1 MLIIV
6 TLVATLVAIHREEED
21 NMSMQK
27 SYCKQMRYSGPES
40 LAPSD
45 ATKFDVLIQMEVL
58 AGCNH
63 GCLGCFVDKN
73 IDPAMNQMIIDRA
86 KELTDGIKRT
96 GLNLREFVI
105 GPTDFFTATNT
116 ESVLN
121 NSVVQEIMR
130 EHTGARIAAPAK
142 FDLATMDK
150 VKEIFAVLDDEDKY
164 RREMIIEFIM
174 PIGRVEQMLND
185 DEYFNSVM
193 EKVEFFKNNTPK
205 QMDWSWTLQASNV
218 VGKKIDKE
226 TYNKIVQKSV
236 HEYGTIVEMNPAFAR
251 APNQIIQRKN
261 LFGWNDFL
269 GRVIDKDNSQETVMS
284 MANLYCNSI
293 NFVGLTI
300 VPGENGPTTH
310 LNVMLHEQ
318 AFFLG
323 NKNLD
328 VTGLTFE
335 EILERKNELVTKG
348 INKSSKVSD
357 CADCK
362 FAVACA
368 SRLIFEAQES
378 LNIDG
383 CVMNKDV
390 LDQYNPT
397 DWTWN
402 DDAMEKLGAIS

>member
-1 MLIIV
+1 
-6 TLVATLVAIHREEED
+6 
-21 NMSMQK
+21 
-27 SYCKQMRYSGPES
+27 MRYSGPES

-58 AGCNH
+58 AGCDH

-73 IDPAMNQMIIDRA
+73 IDPAMNQQIINRA
-86 KELTDGIKRT
+86 KELTDGVKRT

-105 GPTDFFTATNT
+105 GPTDFFTAENT

-121 NSVVQEIMR
+121 NSVVQDIMR

-142 FDLATMDK
+142 FDK
-150 VKEIFAVLDDEDKY
+150 VSMERLEHIFSILDDEDKY

-174 PIGRVEQMLND
+174 PIGRVKEMLDD
-185 DEYFNSVM
+185 DEYFNEVM
-193 EKVEFFKNNTPK
+193 RKVEFFKHGTPK

-218 VGKKIDKE
+218 VGKQIDKD
-226 TYNKIVQKSV
+226 TYNRIIHKSV
-236 HEYGTIVEMNPAFAR
+236 NEYETIVEMNPAFSR
-251 APNQIIQRKN
+251 ANSQLVKRKN
-261 LFGWNDFL
+261 LFAWNEFL
-269 GRVIDKDNSQETVMS
+269 GKVIDEDNANETVMS

-293 NFVGLTI
+293 NFIGLTI

-318 AFFLG
+318 AFFLD

-335 EILERKNELVTKG
+335 EILQRKNELVTKG
-348 INKSSKVSD
+348 IHKSSKVKDCSD
-357 CADCK
+357 CQ

-368 SRLIFEAQES
+368 SRLVFEAQDS
-378 LNIDG
+378 LNING

-390 LDQYNPT
+390 LDHYNPY
-397 DWTWN
+397 DFTWN
-402 DDAMEKLGAIS
+402 DDAKGVMAQ

>member
-1 MLIIV
+1 
-6 TLVATLVAIHREEED
+6 
-21 NMSMQK
+21 MSMQK

-58 AGCNH
+58 AGCDH

-86 KELTDGIKRT
+86 KELTDGVKRT

-105 GPTDFFTATNT
+105 GPTDFFTAENT

-142 FDLATMDK
+142 FDKVSMDK
-150 VKEIFAVLDDEDKY
+150 LEHIFSILDDEDKY
-164 RREMIIEFIM
+164 RKEMIIEFIM
-174 PIGRVEQMLND
+174 PIGRVGEMLD
-185 DEYFNSVM
+185 DDDYFDEVM
-193 EKVEFFKNNTPK
+193 RKVEFFKNDTPK

-226 TYNKIVQKSV
+226 TYNRIIDKSV
-236 HEYGTIVEMNPAFAR
+236 NEYNTIVEMNPAFSRAR
-251 APNQIIQRKN
+251 SQLIKRSN
-261 LFGWNDFL
+261 LFAWNNFL
-269 GRVIDKDNSQETVMS
+269 GKVIDEDNANKTVMS

-293 NFVGLTI
+293 NFIGLTI

-318 AFFLG
+318 AFFLD

-335 EILERKNELVTKG
+335 EILQRKNELVTKG
-348 INKSSKVSD
+348 ISKSSKVKDCSD
-357 CADCK
+357 CQY
-362 FAVACA
+362 AVACA
-368 SRLIFEAQES
+368 SRLIFEAQDS
-378 LNIDG
+378 LNING
-383 CVMNKDV
+383 CVLNKDI
-390 LDQYNPT
+390 LEHYNPY
-397 DWTWN
+397 DFTWN
-402 DDAMEKLGAIS
+402 DDAERAMK

>member
-1 MLIIV
+1 
-6 TLVATLVAIHREEED
+6 
-21 NMSMQK
+21 
-27 SYCKQMRYSGPES
+27 MRYSGPES

-45 ATKFDVLIQMEVL
+45 TDKFDVLIQMEVL

-73 IDPAMNQMIIDRA
+73 IDPAMNQQIIDRA
-86 KELTDGIKRT
+86 KELADGVKRT

-121 NSVVQEIMR
+121 NSTVQEIMR

-142 FDLATMDK
+142 FDLATMER
-150 VKEIFAVLDDEDKY
+150 VQEIFDILDDENKF

-174 PIGRVEQMLND
+174 PISRVSQMLDD
-185 DEYFNSVM
+185 DEYYNEVM
-193 EKVEFFKNNTPK
+193 SKVKFFKENTPK

-226 TYNKIVQKSV
+226 TYNRIIQKSV
-236 HEYGTIVEMNPAFAR
+236 NEYETIVEMNPAFSR
-251 APNQIIQRKN
+251 ANSEIVQRNN
-261 LFGWNDFL
+261 LFSWNEFL
-269 GRVIDKDNSQETVMS
+269 GKVIDEDNANQTVMS

-293 NFVGLTI
+293 NFIGITI
-300 VPGENGPTTH
+300 VPGKDGPTTH

-318 AFFLG
+318 AFFLK

-335 EILERKNELVTKG
+335 QILERKNELVTKG
-348 INKSSKVSD
+348 INKSSKVKD

-362 FAVACA
+362 FSVACA
-368 SRLIFEAQES
+368 NRLIFEAQES
-378 LNIDG
+378 LNVNG
-383 CVMNKDV
+383 CVLNKNV
-390 LDQYNPT
+390 LDHYNPY
-397 DWTWN
+397 DFTWN
-402 DDAMEKLGAIS
+402 DDAMKKLGAA

>member
-1 MLIIV
+1 M
-6 TLVATLVAIHREEED
+6 T
-21 NMSMQK
+21 MQK

-45 ATKFDVLIQMEVL
+45 ASKFDVLIQMEVL
-58 AGCNH
+58 AGCDH

-73 IDPAMNQMIIDRA
+73 IDPDMNQQIIDRA
-86 KELTDGIKRT
+86 KELADGVKRT

-142 FDLATMDK
+142 FDKISMDK
-150 VKEIFAVLDDEDKY
+150 LKQIFSILDDEDKY

-174 PIGRVEQMLND
+174 PIGRINEMLD
-185 DEYFNSVM
+185 DDDYFNSVM
-193 EKVEFFKNNTPK
+193 EKVEFFKNGTPK

-226 TYNKIVQKSV
+226 TYNRIIDKSV
-236 HEYGTIVEMNPAFAR
+236 NEYETIVEMNPAFSRAR
-251 APNQIIQRKN
+251 SQLIQRHN
-261 LFGWNDFL
+261 LFAWNEFL
-269 GRVIDKDNSQETVMS
+269 GKVIDKNNAYETVMS

-318 AFFLG
+318 AFFLD
-323 NKNLD
+323 NKSLD
-328 VTGLTFE
+328 VTGLSFE
-335 EILERKNELVTKG
+335 EILERKNQLITKG
-348 INKSSKVSD
+348 INKSASVKDCSD
-357 CADCK
+357 CQ

-368 SRLIFEAQES
+368 SRLVFEAQES
-378 LNIDG
+378 LNVNG

-390 LDQYNPT
+390 LDLYNPY
-397 DWTWN
+397 DFTWN
-402 DDAMEKLGAIS
+402 DDAEREMA

>member
-1 MLIIV
+1 
-6 TLVATLVAIHREEED
+6 
-21 NMSMQK
+21 
-27 SYCKQMRYSGPES
+27 MRYSGPES

-45 ATKFDVLIQMEVL
+45 ASKFDVLIQMEVL
-58 AGCNH
+58 AGCDH

-73 IDPAMNQMIIDRA
+73 IDPDMNQQIINRA
-86 KELTDGIKRT
+86 KELADGVKRT

-142 FDLATMDK
+142 FDKVSMDK
-150 VKEIFAVLDDEDKY
+150 LKQIFAILDDEDKY

-174 PIGRVEQMLND
+174 PIGRVGEMLD
-185 DEYFNSVM
+185 DDDYFNSVM
-193 EKVEFFKNNTPK
+193 EKVEFFKNDTPK

-226 TYNKIVQKSV
+226 TYNRIIDKSV
-236 HEYGTIVEMNPAFAR
+236 NEYETIVEMNPAFSRAR
-251 APNQIIQRKN
+251 SQLIQRHN
-261 LFGWNDFL
+261 LFSWNEFL
-269 GRVIDKDNSQETVMS
+269 GKVIDENNANETVMS

-318 AFFLG
+318 AFFLD
-323 NKNLD
+323 NKSLD
-328 VTGLTFE
+328 VTGLSFE
-335 EILERKNELVTKG
+335 EILERKNQLVSKG
-348 INKSSKVSD
+348 INKSSQVKD
-357 CADCK
+357 CADCQ

-378 LNIDG
+378 LNVNG
-383 CVMNKDV
+383 CVLNKEV
-390 LDQYNPT
+390 LDLYNPY
-397 DWTWN
+397 DFTWN
-402 DDAMEKLGAIS
+402 DDAERAMA

>member
-1 MLIIV
+1 M
-6 TLVATLVAIHREEED
+6 T
-21 NMSMQK
+21 MQK

-73 IDPAMNQMIIDRA
+73 IDPAMNQQIIDRA
-86 KELTDGIKRT
+86 KELADGVKRT

-121 NSVVQEIMR
+121 NPTVQEIMR

-142 FDLATMDK
+142 FDLATMER
-150 VKEIFAVLDDEDKY
+150 VQEIFNILDDEDKF

-174 PIGRVEQMLND
+174 PISRVSQMLD
-185 DEYFNSVM
+185 DDDYYNEVM
-193 EKVEFFKNNTPK
+193 RKVEFFKNNTPK

-226 TYNKIVQKSV
+226 TYNRIIQRSV
-236 HEYGTIVEMNPAFAR
+236 NDYETIVEMNPAFSR
-251 APNQIIQRKN
+251 ANSEIVQRKN
-261 LFGWNDFL
+261 LFSWNEFL
-269 GRVIDKDNSQETVMS
+269 GKVIDEDNATETVMS
-284 MANLYCNSI
+284 MAHLYCNSI
-293 NFVGLTI
+293 NFIGITI

-318 AFFLG
+318 AFFLK

-335 EILERKNELVTKG
+335 QILDRKNELVTKG
-348 INKSSKVSD
+348 INKSSKVKD
-357 CADCK
+357 CSDCK

-368 SRLIFEAQES
+368 NRLVFEAQES
-378 LNIDG
+378 LNVNG
-383 CVMNKDV
+383 CVLNKEV
-390 LDQYNPT
+390 LEHYNPY
-397 DWTWN
+397 DFTWN
-402 DDAMEKLGAIS
+402 DDAMKKLGAA

>member
-1 MLIIV
+1 
-6 TLVATLVAIHREEED
+6 
-21 NMSMQK
+21 
-27 SYCKQMRYSGPES
+27 MRYSGPES

-45 ATKFDVLIQMEVL
+45 ASKFDVLIQMEVL
-58 AGCNH
+58 AGCDH

-73 IDPAMNQMIIDRA
+73 IDPDMNQQIIDRA
-86 KELTDGIKRT
+86 KELADGVKRT

-142 FDLATMDK
+142 FDKVSMDK
-150 VKEIFAVLDDEDKY
+150 LKQIFAILDDEDKY

-174 PIGRVEQMLND
+174 PIGRVGEMLD
-185 DEYFNSVM
+185 DDDYFNSVM
-193 EKVEFFKNNTPK
+193 EKVEFFKNDTPK

-226 TYNKIVQKSV
+226 TYNRIINKSV
-236 HEYGTIVEMNPAFAR
+236 NEYETIVEMNPAFSRAR
-251 APNQIIQRKN
+251 SQLIQRHN
-261 LFGWNDFL
+261 LFSWNEFL
-269 GRVIDKDNSQETVMS
+269 GKVIDENNANETVMS

-318 AFFLG
+318 AFFLD
-323 NKNLD
+323 NKSLD
-328 VTGLTFE
+328 VTGLSFE
-335 EILERKNELVTKG
+335 EILERKNQLVSKG
-348 INKSSKVSD
+348 INKSSQVKD
-357 CADCK
+357 CADCQ

-378 LNIDG
+378 LNVNG
-383 CVMNKDV
+383 CVLNKEV
-390 LDQYNPT
+390 LDLYNPY
-397 DWTWN
+397 DFTWN
-402 DDAMEKLGAIS
+402 DDAERAMA

>member
-1 MLIIV
+1 M
-6 TLVATLVAIHREEED
+6 T
-21 NMSMQK
+21 MQK

-45 ATKFDVLIQMEVL
+45 AYKFDVLIQMEVL
-58 AGCNH
+58 AGCDH

-73 IDPAMNQMIIDRA
+73 IDPNMNQMIIDRA
-86 KELTDGIKRT
+86 KELADGVKRT

-105 GPTDFFTATNT
+105 GPTDFFTAENT

-121 NSVVQEIMR
+121 NPVVQEIMR

-142 FDLATMDK
+142 FDK
-150 VKEIFAVLDDEDKY
+150 VSMEKLRHIFSILDDEDKY

-174 PIGRVEQMLND
+174 PIGRINEMLEDN
-185 DEYFNSVM
+185 EYYEEVMKKVDFFRNS
-193 EKVEFFKNNTPK
+193 TPK

-218 VGKKIDKE
+218 VGKQIDKNI
-226 TYNKIVQKSV
+226 YNRIIERSV
-236 HEYGTIVEMNPAFAR
+236 NDYETIVEMNPAFSRAR
-251 APNQIIQRKN
+251 NQFVKRKN
-261 LFGWNDFL
+261 LFAWNDFL
-269 GRVIDKDNSQETVMS
+269 GRVIDKNNANETVMS

-300 VPGENGPTTH
+300 VPGEEGPTTH

-318 AFFLG
+318 AFFLD

-328 VTGLTFE
+328 VTGLSFE
-335 EILERKNELVTKG
+335 EILQRKNELVTKG
-348 INKSSKVSD
+348 INKSSKVKDCSD
-357 CADCK
+357 CQ

-368 SRLIFEAQES
+368 SRLVFEAQES
-378 LNIDG
+378 LNVNG

-390 LDQYNPT
+390 LDLYNPY
-397 DWTWN
+397 DFTWN
-402 DDAMEKLGAIS
+402 DDAERAMA

>member
-1 MLIIV
+1 
-6 TLVATLVAIHREEED
+6 
-21 NMSMQK
+21 MSMQK

-116 ESVLN
+116 KSVLN

-269 GRVIDKDNSQETVMS
+269 GRVIDKDNAQETVMS

-402 DDAMEKLGAIS
+402 DDAMEKLGAKL

>member
-1 MLIIV
+1 
-6 TLVATLVAIHREEED
+6 
-21 NMSMQK
+21 
-27 SYCKQMRYSGPES
+27 MRYSGPES

-116 ESVLN
+116 KSVLN

-174 PIGRVEQMLND
+174 PIGRVDQMLND

-269 GRVIDKDNSQETVMS
+269 DRVIDKDNAQETVMS

-293 NFVGLTI
+293 NFIGLTI